1 MLWADSALLWRGI
14 LIENSN
20 WASFALACCCA
31 VDYSVLLACSACS
44 LLITLPCCCAVRWF
58 CPTLKGN
65 PYRKFIVWWITLSC
79 LLQCLFTASKLCLA
93 GGGHKFARLLC
104 CDTGITCLL
113 LLCFEGESL
122 PKITDNSNWASFALA
137 CCCAVTLALIVWT
150 FALSWWIT
158 ALPCIV

>member
-1 MLWADSALLWRGI
+1 MNYAMVGKLTGQQAKRHRFSVPWNSEEPERKWTMLMGSRLQ
-14 LIENSN
+14 
-20 WASFALACCCA
+20 ACCPIRCG

-122 PKITDNSNWASFALA
+122 PKIQTE
-137 CCCAVTLALIVWT
+137 LALPWLAAVLWH
-150 FALSWWIT
+150 WH
-158 ALPCIV
+158 